1 MAHDVVELDFVY
13 ITRAHHENET
23 STLTHTI
30 HYNWELF
37 LLRQRVTFYWRP
49 MFLSICSNQS

>member
-37 LLRQRVTFYWRP
+37 LLRQRVTF
-49 MFLSICSNQS
+49 